1 MIEVLAIKE
10 EIEVVITDHKI
21 ICIETFGA
29 DYPGGGWLLLHRVCR
44 HYAKVVSI
52 FPTDA
57 EEKILKGITGAENFT
72 NPFYLASR

>member
-21 ICIETFGA
+21 ICLETFGA
-29 DYPGGGWLLLHRVCR
+29 DCPGGGWLLLHRVCR

-72 NPFYLASR
+72 NPFYLALR